1 MNLTDATLMF
11 AVEAAG
17 YPAVAELAQSAHDRL
32 VEGEQVDYRVL
43 DALIAEASGQGLL
56 RALHAK
62 YSPDAYDAIIMPVL
76 QEIGRRKPIRSDRP
90 GWSPGDGDP
99 LASSR
104 SGEAR
109 EGSRR

>member
-1 MNLTDATLMF
+1 VNLTDATLMF

-17 YPAVAELAQSAHDRL
+17 YPAVAELARSAYDRL
-32 VEGEQVDYRVL
+32 VEGDEVDYRVL

-62 YSPDAYDAIIMPVL
+62 YRPDACDAIIMPVL

-90 GWSPGDGDP
+90 AWSPADGDP
-99 LASSR
+99 LASPGA
-104 SGEAR
+104 GEAR
-109 EGSRR
+109 